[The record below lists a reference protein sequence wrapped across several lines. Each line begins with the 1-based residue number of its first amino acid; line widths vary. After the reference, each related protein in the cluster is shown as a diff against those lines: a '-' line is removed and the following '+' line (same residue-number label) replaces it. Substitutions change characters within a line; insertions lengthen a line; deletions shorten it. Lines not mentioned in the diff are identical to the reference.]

1 MSQQVF
7 DKYWPL
13 GNASAQEAI
22 PGTAILQTRDG
33 KDEPI
38 NLAGA
43 MVWDAGSS
51 LWVPVSENNPLPIAL
66 TGSDGKPLKGVG
78 LSNEVRAGLQNRQA
92 PAAGATT
99 TLLEVTVPCILEW
112 WYWLIHENADADM
125 MLGVYRRTSTGGRV
139 AYFYGL

>member
-66 TGSDGKPLKGVG
+66 SGRLPAWSPHSGVLVHNAITVNANQLSPSVPVDVTGYA
-78 LSNEVRAGLQNRQA
+78 RAIVLVAFDQAYSFFDLVSASGSGGAATFQN
-92 PAAGATT
+92 P
-99 TLLEVTVPCILEW
+99 
-112 WYWLIHENADADM
+112 
-125 MLGVYRRTSTGGRV
+125 SS
-139 AYFYGL
+139 